1 MTAKGY
7 FCTFTGRK
15 MGVVAKEIPMNFVK
29 ACSLPMAFD
38 CIEDYTYKIIQKKRS
53 GLHHVYY
60 LKEIIVLIRL
70 KSSLVSLC

>member
-38 CIEDYTYKIIQKKRS
+38 YIEDYTYKIIQKKRS
-53 GLHHVYY
+53 ELHHVYY
-60 LKEIIVLIRL
+60 LERIKVFIKL
-70 KSSLVSLC
+70 KAF